1 MKKILFAF
9 ALLICGNLAADAQ
22 VYRDQVSRT
31 ITTADTATVSNV
43 RSAVVALQYTY
54 TETSGTSAGKFYF
67 EGSADGTGWVHI
79 DSAFALTDV
88 ATVQTKWLAVTA
100 TSYASYR
107 VRCSN
112 TSSATAAIK
121 FTVLR
126 RPDDIR

>member
-1 MKKILFAF
+1 MKKILFAVVMF
-9 ALLICGNLAADAQ
+9 LSVSVVAQAQ
-22 VYRDQVSRT
+22 VYQDQVSKT
-31 ITTADTATVSNV
+31 ITGADTATVTNI
-43 RSAVVALQYTY
+43 RSAVVALQYSY

-67 EGSADGTGWVHI
+67 EGSADNVGWVHI
-79 DSAFALTDV
+79 DSAFSLTDV

-112 TSSATAAIK
+112 TSSATATIK
-121 FTVLR
+121 FTALR